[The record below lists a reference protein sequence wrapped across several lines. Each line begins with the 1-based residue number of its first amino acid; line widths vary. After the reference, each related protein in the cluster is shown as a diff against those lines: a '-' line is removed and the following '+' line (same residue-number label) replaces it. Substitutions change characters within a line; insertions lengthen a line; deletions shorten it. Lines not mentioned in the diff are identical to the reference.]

1 MNKAAFDALP
11 DQYKAM
17 IEIAAGKQVT
27 ETYAETEA
35 MQFGVMAE
43 MRDKYGVKVKRWG
56 DPELK
61 AFEKAWLDVLSE
73 ESAKDPL
80 FKKIA
85 DHYLNFRKQYA
96 IWGDSQLMKATYQ
109 KE

>member
-1 MNKAAFDALP
+1 
-11 DQYKAM
+11 
-17 IEIAAGKQVT
+17 
-27 ETYAETEA
+27 

-85 DHYLNFRKQYA
+85 DHSLNFRKQYA